1 MKNVKESVRKFSFTI
16 CLILLIFLVW
26 TPKQLRLVFSN
37 RDLRRLSQY
46 SKNMVDHHLITDL
59 VPTLASLFF
68 TEKFAETVHLNA
80 IQSAILVAI
89 GLQHKTVDEL
99 SPELN
104 LPVNQILAIFLKGI
118 RTLSEYLDESF
129 LNGMEED
136 IEESRKVTKK
146 NISTNNDNDENMEK
160 LRSLDDDLKE
170 GEERVKKQQNKDKE
184 EMINELRLDNY
195 AIKGTDDEWKSAVSD
210 INLTSVKSG
219 IISVKSKR
227 LVTIF

>member
-1 MKNVKESVRKFSFTI
+1 MITVSFNS
-16 CLILLIFLVW
+16 FVLVW

-46 SKNMVDHHLITDL
+46 CKNMVDHHLITDL

-68 TEKFAETVHLNA
+68 TEKFAETVNLNA

-99 SPELN
+99 APELN

-118 RTLSEYLDESF
+118 RTLSDYLDESF

-136 IEESRKVTKK
+136 IEESRKAVVK
-146 NISTNNDNDENMEK
+146 NVATNDENMEK
-160 LRSLDDDLKE
+160 LRSLDEDLQE
-170 GEERVKKQQNKDKE
+170 GEERVKRQQKKDKE
-184 EMINELRLDNY
+184 DMISELRLDNY
-195 AIKGTDDEWKSAVSD
+195 VIKGTDDEWKSAVSD

-219 IISVKSKR
+219 VISVKSKP
-227 LVTIF
+227 